1 MSKKTAAGKILA
13 AVMSNTLP
21 TISFKLL
28 PGATLPNNKNI
39 GDVGLDLT
47 SNEETYV
54 LKPGTTH
61 VFSTGVVLADW
72 PEGAYLGSFLKI
84 EGRSSLA
91 AKGIHPIGG
100 IIDPIYRGEIKV
112 TLVNSGKEAQLI
124 NCGDRIAQMILYAVA
139 RPKIDFLPIS
149 VPEIVTV
156 TVRGAD
162 GFGSTGK

>member
-1 MSKKTAAGKILA
+1 MP
-13 AVMSNTLP
+13 NTLP
-21 TISFKLL
+21 AISFKLL

-47 SNEETYV
+47 WNAPDPKTLSFYLE
-54 LKPGTTH
+54 PGTVH
-61 VFSTGVVLADW
+61 VFNTGVVLADW
-72 PEGAYLGSFLKI
+72 PEAAALGSFLKV

-91 AKGIHPIGG
+91 AKGIYPIGG

-112 TLVNSGKEAQLI
+112 TLTNSSGQPHII
-124 NCGDRIAQMILYAVA
+124 NHGDRIAQMVLYAVA
-139 RPKIDFLPIS
+139 RPKIDFVPVS
-149 VPEIVTV
+149 VTEIVTA